1 MTIGVWAA
9 AIPLALVAAGMLG
22 CAYLFFTL
30 KRENAGLERRLRFEI
45 MALRSEL
52 VSLAARV
59 EEEAE
64 RTAMF
69 VPPTPARSGLNLS
82 SRSQILRLHRRGDSP
97 EQIAAELGMP
107 RNEVEL
113 LLRVHEIMVAAT

>member
-30 KRENAGLERRLRFEI
+30 KRENAGLERRLGSEI

-52 VSLAARV
+52 LSLAARV

-69 VPPTPARSGLNLS
+69 APPAPTRSGLNLS

-97 EQIAAELGMP
+97 EQIAAELRIP
-107 RNEVEL
+107 
-113 LLRVHEIMVAAT
+113 